1 MALSIDAIRNFAGT
15 DRILVGQQGVLQ
27 SVDKGQRFR
36 SFFNI
41 GDARQR
47 NSETLAAIHQAIVND
62 PRYFARDVQ
71 QEAVRLLSQVRTDR
85 AIGAAEIKSIIDRLD
100 NMSLPGQRRAAAQN
114 IVTARLAARGRP
126 DFLPQGME
134 AGYARLAREEIAIH
148 EPAVGGFGHMD
159 FDAALDAF
167 ETKMRNLF
175 TRLGDG
181 AGDAEVLARICGKG
195 MRGVGGG
202 LKSQASLDAFVDD
215 LKANLDE
222 SRALGAQYGEEAR
235 LDVVDMLLD
244 MEKPIT
250 PTAAV
255 PNPMRTLVEIGRSLP
270 QARLANLNARSSAS
284 EINAA
289 VREFVQALTTTPTG
303 LSITDAG
310 EVMAAQGLMAKSA
323 VTTWPDD
330 VKANV
335 LAALESDAGKNLQAF
350 YKSEG
355 LSREA
360 SNCTFTLDL
369 IATKLKAALGRPDPQ
384 MPIPVPVEPD
394 ATQLPPHVMS
404 QFSLSATAT
413 GTGAGPIKAF
423 IAKIEDGGSANV
435 AARQAKMA
443 ATCQAMVV
451 TSITQQIY
459 AGLFNVRTAEDG
471 KTVLRTFNPDK
482 TGTQFDKDLL
492 RGMPMRLPSGAYL
505 PEDPARARDELMK
518 FITGDAHATFATAT
532 TAQKMEV
539 NIIATCMNQSLAG
552 IAMSAYGECLN
563 DDPTSAYSKFSAVS
577 NTKLE
582 RDEVFELSQES
593 NGDVKLHF
601 ISRRP
606 VKALTIEGNVEMLAP
621 GSFDEYEMDITFPAG
636 NLNALATTDWSKYDH
651 VPVNAADKNS
661 KDMSRHITSANL
673 VPDEFKFTG
682 TVTMH
687 PHVHYIAADPE

>member
-27 SVDKGQRFR
+27 SVDKGQR
-36 SFFNI
+36 FFNI

-85 AIGAAEIKSIIDRLD
+85 AIGVAEIKSIIDRLD
-100 NMSLPGQRRAAAQN
+100 SMSLPGQRRAAAQN
-114 IVTARLAARGRP
+114 IVTARLAVRGRP
-126 DFLPQGME
+126 DFLPPGME
-134 AGYARLAREEIAIH
+134 TGYARLAREEIAIH

-167 ETKMRNLF
+167 EAKMQNLF

-195 MRGVGGG
+195 LRSVAGG

-235 LDVVDMLLD
+235 LDVVDMLLN
-244 MEKPIT
+244 MEKPIA

-255 PNPMRTLVEIGRSLP
+255 PNPMRTLVEIGRNLP

-289 VREFVQALTTTPTG
+289 VREFVQALTTAPTG

-355 LSREA
+355 FSREA

-384 MPIPVPVEPD
+384 MPIPVPAEPD
-394 ATQLPPHVMS
+394 ATQLPPRVLA
-404 QFSLSATAT
+404 QFSLAATAT
-413 GTGAGPIKAF
+413 GSGAGVVKDLID
-423 IAKIEDGGSANV
+423 KIEQGGSDNV
-435 AARQAKMA
+435 SARQARMA
-443 ATCQAMVV
+443 ALCHSMVV
-451 TSITQQIY
+451 TNIPQQIY
-459 AGLFNVRTAEDG
+459 QGLFNE
-471 KTVLRTFNPDK
+471 KTDEEGAVILRTFNPDK

-492 RGMPMRLPSGAYL
+492 RGTPVRLPGGQPLSQ
-505 PEDPARARDELMK
+505 DPARARDELVR
-518 FITGDAHATFATAT
+518 FVTGDATATFATAST
-532 TAQKMEV
+532 TDKMKA
-539 NIIATCMNQSLAG
+539 NIIATCMNQSMSG

-563 DDPTSAYSKFSAVS
+563 DDPTSAYSKFTAVS
-577 NTKLE
+577 NTNLD
-582 RDEVFELSQES
+582 RDEVFDLSKDA

-606 VKALTIEGNVEMLAP
+606 VKAIAVDGNVEMLAL
-621 GSFDEYEMDITFPAG
+621 GSFDEFEMDITFPAG
-636 NLNALATTDWSKYDH
+636 NLDALATADWTTYDH
-651 VPVNAADKNS
+651 ATVNAADKN
-661 KDMSRHITSANL
+661 KDDVSRHITAADL
-673 VPDEFKFTG
+673 VPDAFKFTG
-682 TVTMH
+682 TVTMF
-687 PHVHYIAADPE
+687 PHVHFIEA

>member
-85 AIGAAEIKSIIDRLD
+85 AIGVAEIKSIIDRLD
-100 NMSLPGQRRAAAQN
+100 SMSLPGQRRAAAQN
-114 IVTARLAARGRP
+114 IVTARLAVRGRP
-126 DFLPQGME
+126 DFLPPGME
-134 AGYARLAREEIAIH
+134 TGYARLAREEIAIH

-167 ETKMRNLF
+167 EAKMQNLF

-195 MRGVGGG
+195 LRSVAGG

-235 LDVVDMLLD
+235 LDVVDMLLN
-244 MEKPIT
+244 MEKPIA

-255 PNPMRTLVEIGRSLP
+255 PNPMRTLVEIGRNLP

-289 VREFVQALTTTPTG
+289 VREFVQALTTAPTG

-355 LSREA
+355 FSREA
-360 SNCTFTLDL
+360 GNCTFTLDL

-384 MPIPVPVEPD
+384 MPIPVPAEPD
-394 ATQLPPHVMS
+394 ATQLPPRVLA
-404 QFSLSATAT
+404 QFSLAATAT
-413 GTGAGPIKAF
+413 GSGAGMVKDLID
-423 IAKIEDGGSANV
+423 KIEQGGSDNV
-435 AARQAKMA
+435 SARQARMA
-443 ATCQAMVV
+443 ALCHSMVV
-451 TSITQQIY
+451 TNIPQQIY
-459 AGLFNVRTAEDG
+459 QGLFNE
-471 KTVLRTFNPDK
+471 KTDEEGAVILRTFNPDK

-492 RGMPMRLPSGAYL
+492 RGTPVRLPGGQPLSQ
-505 PEDPARARDELMK
+505 DPARARDELVR
-518 FITGDAHATFATAT
+518 FVTGDATATFATASM
-532 TAQKMEV
+532 ADKMKA
-539 NIIATCMNQSLAG
+539 NIIATCMNQSMSG

-563 DDPTSAYSKFSAVS
+563 DDPTSAYSKFTAVS
-577 NTKLE
+577 NTNLD
-582 RDEVFELSQES
+582 RDEVFDLSKDA

-606 VKALTIEGNVEMLAP
+606 VKAIAVDGNVEMLAL
-621 GSFDEYEMDITFPAG
+621 GSFDEFEMDITFPAG
-636 NLNALATTDWSKYDH
+636 NLDALATADWTTYDH
-651 VPVNAADKNS
+651 ATVNAADKN
-661 KDMSRHITSANL
+661 KDDVSRHITAADL
-673 VPDEFKFTG
+673 VPDAFKFTG
-682 TVTMH
+682 TVTMF
-687 PHVHYIAADPE
+687 PHVHFIEA

>member
-85 AIGAAEIKSIIDRLD
+85 AIGVAEIKSIIDRLD
-100 NMSLPGQRRAAAQN
+100 SMSLPGQRRAAAQN
-114 IVTARLAARGRP
+114 IVTARLAVRGRP
-126 DFLPQGME
+126 DFLPPGME
-134 AGYARLAREEIAIH
+134 TGYARLAREEIAIH

-167 ETKMRNLF
+167 EAKMQNLF

-195 MRGVGGG
+195 LRSVAGG

-235 LDVVDMLLD
+235 LDVVDMLLN
-244 MEKPIT
+244 MEKPIA

-255 PNPMRTLVEIGRSLP
+255 PNPMRTLVEIGRNLP

-289 VREFVQALTTTPTG
+289 VREFVQALTTAPTG

-384 MPIPVPVEPD
+384 MPIPVPAEPD
-394 ATQLPPHVMS
+394 ATQLPPRVLA
-404 QFSLSATAT
+404 QFSLAATAT
-413 GTGAGPIKAF
+413 GSGAGVVKDLID
-423 IAKIEDGGSANV
+423 KIEQGGSDNV
-435 AARQAKMA
+435 SARQARMA
-443 ATCQAMVV
+443 ALCHSMVV
-451 TSITQQIY
+451 TNIPQQIY
-459 AGLFNVRTAEDG
+459 QGLFNE
-471 KTVLRTFNPDK
+471 KTDEEGAVILRTFNPDK

-492 RGMPMRLPSGAYL
+492 RGTPVRLPGGQPLSQ
-505 PEDPARARDELMK
+505 DPARARDELVR
-518 FITGDAHATFATAT
+518 FVTGDATATFATAST
-532 TAQKMEV
+532 TDKMKA
-539 NIIATCMNQSLAG
+539 NIIATCMNQSMSG

-563 DDPTSAYSKFSAVS
+563 DDPTSAYSKFTAVS
-577 NTKLE
+577 NTNLD
-582 RDEVFELSQES
+582 RDEVFDLSKDA

-606 VKALTIEGNVEMLAP
+606 VKAIAVDGNVEMLAL
-621 GSFDEYEMDITFPAG
+621 GSFDEFEMDITFPAG
-636 NLNALATTDWSKYDH
+636 NLDALATADWTTYDH
-651 VPVNAADKNS
+651 ATVNAADKN
-661 KDMSRHITSANL
+661 KDDVSRHITAADL
-673 VPDEFKFTG
+673 VPDAFKFTG
-682 TVTMH
+682 TVTMF
-687 PHVHYIAADPE
+687 PHVHFIEA

>member
-100 NMSLPGQRRAAAQN
+100 SMSLPGQRRAAAQN
-114 IVTARLAARGRP
+114 IVTARLAVRGRP
-126 DFLPQGME
+126 DFLPPGME
-134 AGYARLAREEIAIH
+134 TGYARLAREEIAIH
-148 EPAVGGFGHMD
+148 EPAAGGFGHMD

-167 ETKMRNLF
+167 EAKMQNLF

-195 MRGVGGG
+195 LRSIGGG

-235 LDVVDMLLD
+235 LDVVDMLLN
-244 MEKPIT
+244 MEKPIA

-255 PNPMRTLVEIGRSLP
+255 PTPMRTLVEIGRNLP

-289 VREFVQALTTTPTG
+289 VREFVQALTTAPTG

-355 LSREA
+355 FSREA
-360 SNCTFTLDL
+360 GNCTFTLDL

-384 MPIPVPVEPD
+384 MPIPVPAEPD
-394 ATQLPPHVMS
+394 ATQLPPRVLA
-404 QFSLSATAT
+404 QFSLAATAT
-413 GTGAGPIKAF
+413 GSGAGMVKGLID
-423 IAKIEDGGSANV
+423 KIEQGGSDNV
-435 AARQAKMA
+435 SARQARMA
-443 ATCQAMVV
+443 ALCHSMVV
-451 TSITQQIY
+451 TNIPQQIY
-459 AGLFNVRTAEDG
+459 QGLFNE
-471 KTVLRTFNPDK
+471 KTDEEGAVILRTFNPDK

-492 RGMPMRLPSGAYL
+492 RGTPVRLPGGQPLSQ
-505 PEDPARARDELMK
+505 DPARARDELVR
-518 FITGDAHATFATAT
+518 FVTGDATATFATAST
-532 TAQKMEV
+532 TDKMKA
-539 NIIATCMNQSLAG
+539 NIIATCMNQSMSG

-563 DDPTSAYSKFSAVS
+563 DDPTSAYSKFTAVS
-577 NTKLE
+577 NTNLD
-582 RDEVFELSQES
+582 RDEVFDLSKDA

-606 VKALTIEGNVEMLAP
+606 VKAIAVDGNVEMLAL
-621 GSFDEYEMDITFPAG
+621 GSFDEFEMDITFPAG
-636 NLNALATTDWSKYDH
+636 NLDALATADWTTYDH
-651 VPVNAADKNS
+651 ATVNAADKN
-661 KDMSRHITSANL
+661 KDDVSRHITAADL
-673 VPDEFKFTG
+673 VPDAFKFTG
-682 TVTMH
+682 TVTMF
-687 PHVHYIAADPE
+687 PHVHFIEA

>member
-1 MALSIDAIRNFAGT
+1 MQSAISRE
-15 DRILVGQQGVLQ
+15 RIGYW
-27 SVDKGQRFR
+27 SASRA

-85 AIGAAEIKSIIDRLD
+85 AIGVAEIKSIIDRLD
-100 NMSLPGQRRAAAQN
+100 SMSLPGQRRAAAQN
-114 IVTARLAARGRP
+114 IVTARLAVRGRP
-126 DFLPQGME
+126 DFLPPGME
-134 AGYARLAREEIAIH
+134 TGYARLAREEIAIH

-167 ETKMRNLF
+167 EAKMQNLF

-195 MRGVGGG
+195 LRSVAGG

-235 LDVVDMLLD
+235 LDVVDMLLN
-244 MEKPIT
+244 MEKPIA

-255 PNPMRTLVEIGRSLP
+255 PNPMRTLVEIGRNLP

-289 VREFVQALTTTPTG
+289 VREFVQALTTAPTG

-355 LSREA
+355 FSREA

-384 MPIPVPVEPD
+384 MPIPVPAEPD
-394 ATQLPPHVMS
+394 ATQLPPRVLA
-404 QFSLSATAT
+404 QFSLAATAT
-413 GTGAGPIKAF
+413 GSGAGVVKDLID
-423 IAKIEDGGSANV
+423 KIEQGGSDNV
-435 AARQAKMA
+435 SARQARMA
-443 ATCQAMVV
+443 ALCHSMVV
-451 TSITQQIY
+451 TNIPQQIY
-459 AGLFNVRTAEDG
+459 QGLFNE
-471 KTVLRTFNPDK
+471 KTDEEGAVILRTFNPDK

-492 RGMPMRLPSGAYL
+492 RGTPVRLPGGQPLSQ
-505 PEDPARARDELMK
+505 DPARARDELVR
-518 FITGDAHATFATAT
+518 FVTGDATATFATAST
-532 TAQKMEV
+532 TDKMKA
-539 NIIATCMNQSLAG
+539 NIIATCMNQSMSG

-563 DDPTSAYSKFSAVS
+563 DDPTSAYSKFTAVS
-577 NTKLE
+577 NTNLD
-582 RDEVFELSQES
+582 RDEVFDLSKDA

-606 VKALTIEGNVEMLAP
+606 VKAIAVDGNVEMLAL
-621 GSFDEYEMDITFPAG
+621 GSFDEFEMDITFPAG
-636 NLNALATTDWSKYDH
+636 NLDALATADWTTYDH
-651 VPVNAADKNS
+651 ATVNAADKN
-661 KDMSRHITSANL
+661 KDDVSRHITAADL
-673 VPDEFKFTG
+673 VPDAFKFTG
-682 TVTMH
+682 TVTMF
-687 PHVHYIAADPE
+687 PHVHFIEA

>member
-85 AIGAAEIKSIIDRLD
+85 AIGVAEIKSIIDRLD
-100 NMSLPGQRRAAAQN
+100 SMSLPGQRRAAAQN
-114 IVTARLAARGRP
+114 IVTARLAVRGRP
-126 DFLPQGME
+126 DFLPPGME
-134 AGYARLAREEIAIH
+134 TGYARLAREEIAIH
-148 EPAVGGFGHMD
+148 EPAAGGFGHMD

-167 ETKMRNLF
+167 EAKMQNLF

-235 LDVVDMLLD
+235 LDVVDMLLN
-244 MEKPIT
+244 MEKPIA

-255 PNPMRTLVEIGRSLP
+255 PTPMRTLVEIGRNLP

-289 VREFVQALTTTPTG
+289 VREFVQALTTAPTG

-355 LSREA
+355 FSREA
-360 SNCTFTLDL
+360 GNCTFTLDL

-384 MPIPVPVEPD
+384 MPIPVPAEPD
-394 ATQLPPHVMS
+394 ATQLPPRVLA
-404 QFSLSATAT
+404 QFSLAATAT
-413 GTGAGPIKAF
+413 GSGAGMVKDLID
-423 IAKIEDGGSANV
+423 KIEQGGSDNV
-435 AARQAKMA
+435 SARQARMA
-443 ATCQAMVV
+443 ALCHSMVV
-451 TSITQQIY
+451 TNIPQQIY
-459 AGLFNVRTAEDG
+459 QGLFNE
-471 KTVLRTFNPDK
+471 KTDEEGAVILRTFNPDK

-492 RGMPMRLPSGAYL
+492 RGTPVRLPGGQPLSQ
-505 PEDPARARDELMK
+505 DPARARDELVR
-518 FITGDAHATFATAT
+518 FVTGDATATFATASM
-532 TAQKMEV
+532 ADKMKA
-539 NIIATCMNQSLAG
+539 NIIATCMNQSMSG

-563 DDPTSAYSKFSAVS
+563 DDPTSAYSKFTAVS
-577 NTKLE
+577 NTNLD
-582 RDEVFELSQES
+582 RDEVFDLSKDA

-606 VKALTIEGNVEMLAP
+606 VKAIAVDGNVEMLAL
-621 GSFDEYEMDITFPAG
+621 GSFDEFEMDITFPAG
-636 NLNALATTDWSKYDH
+636 NLDALATADWTTYDH
-651 VPVNAADKNS
+651 ATVNAADKN
-661 KDMSRHITSANL
+661 KDDVSRHITAADL
-673 VPDEFKFTG
+673 VPDAFKFTG
-682 TVTMH
+682 TVTMF
-687 PHVHYIAADPE
+687 PHVHFIEA

>member
-202 LKSQASLDAFVDD
+202 LKSQTSLDAFVND

-355 LSREA
+355 FSREA

-384 MPIPVPVEPD
+384 MPIPVPAEPD
-394 ATQLPPHVMS
+394 ATQLPPRVLA
-404 QFSLSATAT
+404 QFSLAATAT
-413 GTGAGPIKAF
+413 GSGAGVVKDLID
-423 IAKIEDGGSANV
+423 KIEQGGSDNV
-435 AARQAKMA
+435 SARQARMA
-443 ATCQAMVV
+443 ALCHSMVV
-451 TSITQQIY
+451 TNIPQQIY
-459 AGLFNVRTAEDG
+459 QGLFNE
-471 KTVLRTFNPDK
+471 KTDEEGAVILRTFNPDK

-492 RGMPMRLPSGAYL
+492 RGTPVRLPGGQPLSQ
-505 PEDPARARDELMK
+505 DPARARDELVR
-518 FITGDAHATFATAT
+518 FVTGDATATFATAST
-532 TAQKMEV
+532 TDKMKA
-539 NIIATCMNQSLAG
+539 NIIATCMNQSMSG

-563 DDPTSAYSKFSAVS
+563 DDPTSAYSKFTAVS
-577 NTKLE
+577 NTNLD
-582 RDEVFELSQES
+582 RDEVFDLSKDA

-606 VKALTIEGNVEMLAP
+606 VKAIAVDGNVEMLAL
-621 GSFDEYEMDITFPAG
+621 GSFDEFEMDITFPAG
-636 NLNALATTDWSKYDH
+636 NLDALATADWTTYDH
-651 VPVNAADKNS
+651 ATVNAADKN
-661 KDMSRHITSANL
+661 KDDVSRHITAADL
-673 VPDEFKFTG
+673 VPDAFKFTG
-682 TVTMH
+682 TVTMF
-687 PHVHYIAADPE
+687 PHVHFIEA

>member
-85 AIGAAEIKSIIDRLD
+85 AIGVAEIKSIIDRLD
-100 NMSLPGQRRAAAQN
+100 SMSLPGQRRAAAQN
-114 IVTARLAARGRP
+114 IVTARLAVRGRP
-126 DFLPQGME
+126 DFLPPGME
-134 AGYARLAREEIAIH
+134 TGYARLAREEIAIH

-167 ETKMRNLF
+167 EAKMQNLF

-181 AGDAEVLARICGKG
+181 AEDAEVLARICGKG
-195 MRGVGGG
+195 LRSVAGG

-235 LDVVDMLLD
+235 LDVVDMLLN
-244 MEKPIT
+244 MEKPIA

-255 PNPMRTLVEIGRSLP
+255 PNPMRTLVEIGRNLP

-384 MPIPVPVEPD
+384 MPIPVPAEPD

>member
-85 AIGAAEIKSIIDRLD
+85 AIGVAEIKSIIDRLD
-100 NMSLPGQRRAAAQN
+100 SMSLPGQRRAAAQN
-114 IVTARLAARGRP
+114 IVTARLAVRGRP
-126 DFLPQGME
+126 DFLPPGME
-134 AGYARLAREEIAIH
+134 TGYARLAREEIAIH

-167 ETKMRNLF
+167 EAKMQNLF

-195 MRGVGGG
+195 LRSVAGG

-235 LDVVDMLLD
+235 LDVVDMLLN
-244 MEKPIT
+244 MEKPIA

-255 PNPMRTLVEIGRSLP
+255 PNPMRTLVEIGRNLP

-289 VREFVQALTTTPTG
+289 VREFVQALTTAPTG

-355 LSREA
+355 FSREA

-384 MPIPVPVEPD
+384 MPIPVPAEPD
-394 ATQLPPHVMS
+394 ATQLPPRVLA
-404 QFSLSATAT
+404 QFSLAATAT
-413 GTGAGPIKAF
+413 GSGAGVVKDLID
-423 IAKIEDGGSANV
+423 KIEQGGSDNV
-435 AARQAKMA
+435 SARQARMA
-443 ATCQAMVV
+443 ALCHSMVV
-451 TSITQQIY
+451 TNIPQQIY
-459 AGLFNVRTAEDG
+459 QGLFNE
-471 KTVLRTFNPDK
+471 KTDEEGAVILRTFNPDK

-492 RGMPMRLPSGAYL
+492 RGTPVRLPGGQPLSQ
-505 PEDPARARDELMK
+505 DPARARDELVR
-518 FITGDAHATFATAT
+518 FVTGDATATFATAST
-532 TAQKMEV
+532 TDKMKA
-539 NIIATCMNQSLAG
+539 NIIATCMNQSMSG

-563 DDPTSAYSKFSAVS
+563 DDPTSAYSKFTAVS
-577 NTKLE
+577 NTNLD
-582 RDEVFELSQES
+582 RDEVFDLSKDA

-606 VKALTIEGNVEMLAP
+606 VKAIAVDGNVEMLAL
-621 GSFDEYEMDITFPAG
+621 GSFDEFEMDITFPAG
-636 NLNALATTDWSKYDH
+636 NLDALATADWTTYDH
-651 VPVNAADKNS
+651 ATVNAADKN
-661 KDMSRHITSANL
+661 KDDVSRHITAADL
-673 VPDEFKFTG
+673 VPDAFKFTG
-682 TVTMH
+682 TVTMF
-687 PHVHYIAADPE
+687 PHVHFIEA

>member
-85 AIGAAEIKSIIDRLD
+85 AIGVAEIKSIIDRLD
-100 NMSLPGQRRAAAQN
+100 SMSLPGQRRAAAQN
-114 IVTARLAARGRP
+114 IVTARLAVRGRP
-126 DFLPQGME
+126 DFLPPGME
-134 AGYARLAREEIAIH
+134 TGYARLAREEIAIH

-167 ETKMRNLF
+167 EAKMQNLF

-195 MRGVGGG
+195 LRSVAGG

-384 MPIPVPVEPD
+384 MPIPVPAEPD
-394 ATQLPPHVMS
+394 ATQLPPRVLA
-404 QFSLSATAT
+404 QFSLAATAT
-413 GTGAGPIKAF
+413 GSGAGVVKDLID
-423 IAKIEDGGSANV
+423 KIEQGGSDNV
-435 AARQAKMA
+435 SARQARMA
-443 ATCQAMVV
+443 ALCHSMVV
-451 TSITQQIY
+451 TNIPQQIY
-459 AGLFNVRTAEDG
+459 QGLFNE
-471 KTVLRTFNPDK
+471 KTDEEGAVILRTFNPDK

-492 RGMPMRLPSGAYL
+492 RGTPVRLPGGQPLSQ
-505 PEDPARARDELMK
+505 DPARARDELVR
-518 FITGDAHATFATAT
+518 FVTGDATATFATAST
-532 TAQKMEV
+532 TDKMKA
-539 NIIATCMNQSLAG
+539 NIIATCMNQSMSG

-563 DDPTSAYSKFSAVS
+563 DDPTSAYSKFTAVS
-577 NTKLE
+577 NTNLD
-582 RDEVFELSQES
+582 RDEVFDLSKDA

-606 VKALTIEGNVEMLAP
+606 VKAIAVDGNVEMLAL
-621 GSFDEYEMDITFPAG
+621 GSFDEFEMDITFPAG
-636 NLNALATTDWSKYDH
+636 NLDALATADWTTYDH
-651 VPVNAADKNS
+651 ATVNAADKN
-661 KDMSRHITSANL
+661 KDDVSRHITAADL
-673 VPDEFKFTG
+673 VPDAFKFTG
-682 TVTMH
+682 TVTMF
-687 PHVHYIAADPE
+687 PHVHFIEA

>member
-85 AIGAAEIKSIIDRLD
+85 AIGVAEIKSIIDRLD
-100 NMSLPGQRRAAAQN
+100 SMSLPGQRRAAAQN
-114 IVTARLAARGRP
+114 IVTARLAVRGRP
-126 DFLPQGME
+126 DFLPPGME
-134 AGYARLAREEIAIH
+134 TGYARLAREEIAIH

-167 ETKMRNLF
+167 EAKMQNLF

-181 AGDAEVLARICGKG
+181 AGDAEVLARICRKG
-195 MRGVGGG
+195 LRSVAGG

-384 MPIPVPVEPD
+384 MPIPVPAEPD
-394 ATQLPPHVMS
+394 ATQLPPRVLA
-404 QFSLSATAT
+404 QFSLAATAT
-413 GTGAGPIKAF
+413 GSGAGVVKDLID
-423 IAKIEDGGSANV
+423 KIEQGGSDNV
-435 AARQAKMA
+435 SARQARMA
-443 ATCQAMVV
+443 ALCHSMVV
-451 TSITQQIY
+451 TNIPQQIY
-459 AGLFNVRTAEDG
+459 QGLFNE
-471 KTVLRTFNPDK
+471 KTDEEGAVILRTFNPDK

-492 RGMPMRLPSGAYL
+492 RGTPVRLPGGQPLSQ
-505 PEDPARARDELMK
+505 DPARARDELVR
-518 FITGDAHATFATAT
+518 FVTGDATATFATAST
-532 TAQKMEV
+532 TDKMKA
-539 NIIATCMNQSLAG
+539 NIIATCMNQSMSG

-563 DDPTSAYSKFSAVS
+563 DDPTSAYSKFTAVS
-577 NTKLE
+577 NTNLD
-582 RDEVFELSQES
+582 RDEVFDLSKDA

-606 VKALTIEGNVEMLAP
+606 VKAIAVDGNVEMLAL
-621 GSFDEYEMDITFPAG
+621 GSFDEFEMDITFPAG
-636 NLNALATTDWSKYDH
+636 NLDALATADWTTYDH
-651 VPVNAADKNS
+651 ATVNAADKN
-661 KDMSRHITSANL
+661 KDDVSRHITAADL
-673 VPDEFKFTG
+673 VPDAFKFTG
-682 TVTMH
+682 TVTMF
-687 PHVHYIAADPE
+687 PHVHFIEA

>member
-85 AIGAAEIKSIIDRLD
+85 AIGVAEIKSIIDRLD
-100 NMSLPGQRRAAAQN
+100 SMSLPGQRRAAAQN
-114 IVTARLAARGRP
+114 IVTARLAVRGRP
-126 DFLPQGME
+126 DFLPPGME
-134 AGYARLAREEIAIH
+134 TGYARLAREEIAIH

-167 ETKMRNLF
+167 EAKMQNLF

-195 MRGVGGG
+195 LRSVAGG

-235 LDVVDMLLD
+235 LDVVDMLLN
-244 MEKPIT
+244 MEKPIA

-255 PNPMRTLVEIGRSLP
+255 PNPMRTLVEIGRNLP

-289 VREFVQALTTTPTG
+289 VREFVQALTTAPTG

-355 LSREA
+355 FSREA

-384 MPIPVPVEPD
+384 MPIPVPAEPD
-394 ATQLPPHVMS
+394 ATQLPPRVLA
-404 QFSLSATAT
+404 QFSLAATAT
-413 GTGAGPIKAF
+413 GSGAGMVKDLID
-423 IAKIEDGGSANV
+423 KIEQGGSDNV
-435 AARQAKMA
+435 SARQARMA
-443 ATCQAMVV
+443 ALCHSMVV
-451 TSITQQIY
+451 TNIPQQIY
-459 AGLFNVRTAEDG
+459 QGLFNE
-471 KTVLRTFNPDK
+471 KTDEEGAVILRTFNPDK

-492 RGMPMRLPSGAYL
+492 RGTPVRLPGGQPLSQ
-505 PEDPARARDELMK
+505 DPARARDELVR
-518 FITGDAHATFATAT
+518 FVTGDATATFATASM
-532 TAQKMEV
+532 ADKMKA
-539 NIIATCMNQSLAG
+539 NIIATCMNQSMSG

-563 DDPTSAYSKFSAVS
+563 DDPTSAYSKFTAVS
-577 NTKLE
+577 NTNLD
-582 RDEVFELSQES
+582 RDEVFDLSKDA

-606 VKALTIEGNVEMLAP
+606 VKAIAVDGNVEMLAL
-621 GSFDEYEMDITFPAG
+621 GSFDEFEMDITFPAG
-636 NLNALATTDWSKYDH
+636 NLDALATADWTTYDH
-651 VPVNAADKNS
+651 ATVNAADKN
-661 KDMSRHITSANL
+661 KDDVSRHITAADL
-673 VPDEFKFTG
+673 VPDAFKFTG
-682 TVTMH
+682 TVTMF
-687 PHVHYIAADPE
+687 PHVHFIEA

>member
-85 AIGAAEIKSIIDRLD
+85 AIGVAEIKSIIDRLD
-100 NMSLPGQRRAAAQN
+100 SMSLPGQRRAAAQN
-114 IVTARLAARGRP
+114 IVTARLAVRGRP
-126 DFLPQGME
+126 DFLPPGME
-134 AGYARLAREEIAIH
+134 TGYARLAREEIAIH
-148 EPAVGGFGHMD
+148 EPAAGGFGHMD

-202 LKSQASLDAFVDD
+202 LKSQASLDA
-215 LKANLDE
+215 
-222 SRALGAQYGEEAR
+222 QYGEEAR
-235 LDVVDMLLD
+235 LDVVDMLLN
-244 MEKPIT
+244 MEKPIA

-255 PNPMRTLVEIGRSLP
+255 PTPMRTLVEIGRNLP

-289 VREFVQALTTTPTG
+289 VREFVQALTTAPTG

-355 LSREA
+355 FSREA
-360 SNCTFTLDL
+360 GNCTFTLDL

-384 MPIPVPVEPD
+384 MPIPVPAEPD
-394 ATQLPPHVMS
+394 ATQLPPRVLA
-404 QFSLSATAT
+404 QFSLAATAT
-413 GTGAGPIKAF
+413 GSGAGMVKDLID
-423 IAKIEDGGSANV
+423 KIEQGGSDNV
-435 AARQAKMA
+435 SARQARMA
-443 ATCQAMVV
+443 ALCHSMVV
-451 TSITQQIY
+451 TNIPQQIY
-459 AGLFNVRTAEDG
+459 QGLFNE
-471 KTVLRTFNPDK
+471 KTDEEGAVILRTFNPDK

-492 RGMPMRLPSGAYL
+492 RGTPVRLPGGQPLSQ
-505 PEDPARARDELMK
+505 DPARARDELVR
-518 FITGDAHATFATAT
+518 FVTGDATATFATASM
-532 TAQKMEV
+532 ADKMKA
-539 NIIATCMNQSLAG
+539 NIIATCMNQSMSG

-563 DDPTSAYSKFSAVS
+563 DDPTSAYSKFTAVS
-577 NTKLE
+577 NTNLD
-582 RDEVFELSQES
+582 RDEVFDLSKDA

-606 VKALTIEGNVEMLAP
+606 VKAIAVDGNVEMLAL
-621 GSFDEYEMDITFPAG
+621 GSFDEFEMDITFPAG
-636 NLNALATTDWSKYDH
+636 NLDALATADWTTYDH
-651 VPVNAADKNS
+651 ATVNAADKN
-661 KDMSRHITSANL
+661 KDDVSRHITAADL
-673 VPDEFKFTG
+673 VPDAFKFTG
-682 TVTMH
+682 TVTMF
-687 PHVHYIAADPE
+687 PHVHFIEA